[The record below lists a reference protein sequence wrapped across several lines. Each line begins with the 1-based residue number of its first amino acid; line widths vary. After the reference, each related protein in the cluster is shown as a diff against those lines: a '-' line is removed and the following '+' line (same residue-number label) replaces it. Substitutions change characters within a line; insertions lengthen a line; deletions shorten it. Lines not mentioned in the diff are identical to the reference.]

1 MMKVFEI
8 IVRENEMVSALIDGK
23 ETSLREVIGIIAF
36 SVYEKTI
43 EISKEENADQKKRL
57 EEKIS
62 FQSKI
67 LDSLS
72 NAYMAIK

>member
-1 MMKVFEI
+1 MKVFEI

>member
-23 ETSLREVIGIIAF
+23 ETSLREAIGIIAF